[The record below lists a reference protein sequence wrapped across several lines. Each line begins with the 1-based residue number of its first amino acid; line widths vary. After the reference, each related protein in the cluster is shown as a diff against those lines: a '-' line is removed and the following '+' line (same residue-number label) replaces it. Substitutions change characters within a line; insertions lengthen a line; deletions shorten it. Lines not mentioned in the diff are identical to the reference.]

1 MTDYIKQVTVTGDVS
16 ELRLQTEEL
25 DSWIREVTQ
34 EIWEQKP
41 ELGIVHVQGLLS
53 NEDPRAFAQKISS
66 GIAHDPRMSGN
77 FEAVRG
83 FFDITNT
90 GLGSLYFFK
99 NADEVRYYDRFSN
112 SGYQQ
117 LRRGEEIVIGRPECD
132 GFISST
138 FELSFNFA
146 SNFKGSD
153 GRRDIANQ
161 RTGFLLARFRVYG
174 REFTFVNIN
183 LHSVPFEDVNE
194 LMEQPQVTRAAAQR
208 EKQIEM
214 LLKELD
220 SEGLRED
227 SIIVAGAFNSQL
239 HETAMLGDLANTQ
252 RASTFARTRDDGRL
266 EAIEQRDRHGRSTVT
281 VEEHRFDLHS
291 IHDWFFKLGRG
302 QMVKKYNGE
311 LAQVVFAGKLLEES
325 VFFQPSRHYGI
336 NEKTGKE
343 EFLRNLCPAWSDR
356 ILYNAAISDLFRHDS
371 FCASGLYYG
380 IVAEKVNVGQHKPVS
395 LHATICL
402 K

>member
-16 ELRLQTEEL
+16 TMGLMSAEL
-25 DSWIREVTQ
+25 DSWIDEVAK

-41 ELGIVHVQGLLS
+41 EIGVVHVQGLLS
-53 NEDPRAFAQKISS
+53 SPEARDLSDHIAN
-66 GIAHDPRMSGN
+66 GIASNSQIRGH
-77 FEAVRG
+77 FQAIRG
-83 FFDITNT
+83 FFDVKNT

-99 NADEVRYYDRFSN
+99 NADDVRFYDRFSN
-112 SGYQQ
+112 SGY
-117 LRRGEEIVIGRPECD
+117 RSVERGEQIAIGPSECD

-138 FELSFNFA
+138 FEQTFNFSTA
-146 SNFKGSD
+146 FYGND
-153 GRRDIANQ
+153 GNRDISNQ
-161 RTGFLLARFRVYG
+161 RTGFLLTRFRIYG
-174 REFTFVNIN
+174 KEITFVNLS

-194 LMEQPQVTRAAAQR
+194 IVEQPQVTRAAGQR
-208 EKQIEM
+208 QKEIDM
-214 LLKELD
+214 LMNELD
-220 SEGLRED
+220 SEGLKD
-227 SIIVAGAFNSQL
+227 DAIIVAGAFNSQL
-239 HETAMLGDLANTQ
+239 HETAMLGDLASTQ

-311 LAQVVFAGKLLEES
+311 LAQVVFGGKLHEES
-325 VFFQPSRHYGI
+325 VFFQPSRHYGM
-336 NEKTGKE
+336 NPKTGKE
-343 EFLRNLCPAWSDR
+343 EFLRHLCPSWADR
-356 ILYNAAISDLFRHDS
+356 VLYNSVMSDLFRHDS

-380 IVAEKVNVGQHKPVS
+380 IVGEKRNIGEHKPVS